1 MKKAFWKKKTKTS
14 DFEESDLPSTR
25 PALFWDVVK
34 NEFRKLFGVSL
45 LLLAFAL
52 PFLAARF
59 FCDFYRYAL
68 VSQGAENVS
77 WPSFLFLIL
86 NPIATAVFGVGLGGA
101 FRIVKRLCY
110 LEPVFFWED
119 FKLGVKQNGK
129 QAVLFS
135 FLIGLCFSGTYA
147 IRLMNPNNLLFDI
160 PVGIF
165 ALLLYPSL
173 LFAFPIISIYTTR
186 VGETMNLSARLYLKA
201 FLKNLIPL
209 IAFLA
214 PFFFEFIPDLI
225 LKYIAILAF
234 LFLISPFYLLAF
246 FLYESYLL
254 DRYVNKEKYPGLVDK
269 GIHRKKND

>member
-1 MKKAFWKKKTKTS
+1 MKKALWKKKTKTV
-14 DFEESDLPSTR
+14 DFEEGDLPSTR
-25 PALFWDVVK
+25 PALFWDVMK

-45 LLLAFAL
+45 LLLLFAL

-59 FCDFYRYAL
+59 FCDFYLYAL
-68 VSQGAENVS
+68 LSQGAENTS
-77 WPSFLFLIL
+77 WPSYLFLIL
-86 NPIATAVFGVGLGGA
+86 NPIATAIFGVGIGGA
-101 FRIVKRLCY
+101 LRIIKRLCY

-147 IRLMNPNNLLFDI
+147 IHLMDPNNLLFDI

-165 ALLLYPSL
+165 ALLIYPSL
-173 LFAFPIISIYTTR
+173 LFAFPVICIYTTR
-186 VGETMNLSARLYLKA
+186 AGETLNLSARLYLKA

-225 LKYIAILAF
+225 VKYIAILAF
-234 LFLISPFYLLAF
+234 LVLLSPLYLMAF

-254 DRYVNKEKYPGLVDK
+254 DRYVNKEKYPELVDR

>member
-1 MKKAFWKKKTKTS
+1 MKKALWKKKTKTV
-14 DFEESDLPSTR
+14 DFEEGDLPSTR
-25 PALFWDVVK
+25 PALFWDVMK

-45 LLLAFAL
+45 LLLLFAL

-59 FCDFYRYAL
+59 FCDFYLYAL
-68 VSQGAENVS
+68 LSQGAENTS
-77 WPSFLFLIL
+77 WPSYLFLIL
-86 NPIATAVFGVGLGGA
+86 NPIATAIFGVGIGGA
-101 FRIVKRLCY
+101 LRIVKRLCY

-147 IRLMNPNNLLFDI
+147 IHLMDPNNLLFDI

-165 ALLLYPSL
+165 ALLIYPSL
-173 LFAFPIISIYTTR
+173 LFAFPVICIYTTR
-186 VGETMNLSARLYLKA
+186 VGETLNLSARLYLKA

-214 PFFFEFIPDLI
+214 PFFFEIIPDLI
-225 LKYIAILAF
+225 VKYIAILAF
-234 LFLISPFYLLAF
+234 LVLLPPLYLMAF

-254 DRYVNKEKYPGLVDK
+254 DRYVNKEKYPELVDR